1 METILF
7 VLIGAILFGLVR
19 STETI
24 LDIRQSRRE
33 SGHDPKTY
41 LQKERKDPYG
51 NTLELKTI
59 SRDDVYK
66 AVYSAKIAAY
76 KVQ

>member
-19 STETI
+19 ATETI

-33 SGHDPKTY
+33 NGNDPKIY
-41 LQKERKDPYG
+41 L
-51 NTLELKTI
+51 
-59 SRDDVYK
+59 
-66 AVYSAKIAAY
+66 
-76 KVQ
+76 

>member
-41 LQKERKDPYG
+41 L
-51 NTLELKTI
+51 
-59 SRDDVYK
+59 
-66 AVYSAKIAAY
+66 
-76 KVQ
+76 